1 MAKSNFSSMARKAK
15 SYPFEHTSS
24 TSFENV
30 VVVVVVDVRAFSE
43 RAFVSFAS
51 ALLAMTASNA
61 STELPLS
68 DEVTRRRAEASSATS
83 LESES
88 EDDDEDDD
96 DEARNRNVLARREEN
111 ETFC

>member
-1 MAKSNFSSMARKAK
+1 MAKSNFSSMARNAK
-15 SYPFEHTSS
+15 SYPLEHTSS
-24 TSFENV
+24 TSFENDV
-30 VVVVVVDVRAFSE
+30 VVVVVVDVRVFSE
-43 RAFVSFAS
+43 RALVSFAS

-68 DEVTRRRAEASSATS
+68 EEVTRRRAEASSATS

-88 EDDDEDDD
+88 EDDDD